1 MRPRLCTLVSG
12 VFQIGSDVGMRKI
25 ALKLAFCFAAF
36 SAGMAWGVAADA
48 AEMGLPLAQM
58 FLS

>member
-1 MRPRLCTLVSG
+1 
-12 VFQIGSDVGMRKI
+12 MRKI